1 MDALFIQKMIL
12 AKDDLSREIEQTN
25 SRIEDIKRI
34 VERRKSRH
42 QPLSYENDQN
52 TEMIESD
59 LP

>member
-1 MDALFIQKMIL
+1 MDALFVQKMTL

-34 VERRKSRH
+34 IECRKSRH
-42 QPLSYENDQN
+42 QPSSYENDQN
-52 TEMIESD
+52 TEIIESE